1 MAVLQ
6 TQLYFH
12 SPKGLSRIL
21 QVGTGATALINAA
34 DQILA
39 QYEGN
44 RVALYAADSQR
55 SIVHT
60 TDPGTC
66 SLRYTAYGFDRHDG
80 RMPTVHYTGQHKDSV
95 TGHYLLGEGYRAY
108 NPAQMRFNSPDSLSP
123 FGLGGINAYGYCGGD
138 PVNRSDPSGHVFLR
152 RSNSLPSLMRFPEK
166 PTVSLHRTRSLRRVS
181 LTPNELAAAST
192 GANAVM
198 IVGKSA
204 PAFAYDIISVKGSH
218 YGEVTRYLGRNTP
231 EWLKTFETRHTFAE
245 ADSTFTLGVKVSLQ
259 RDMDRLAFSIQNDPK
274 SPFAFMEFMARNRL
288 KRTQVEIENL
298 DLRMTAIRMQPQRS
312 WLHRRTVP

>member
-1 MAVLQ
+1 MSVLQ
-6 TQLYFH
+6 TQLYFY

-34 DQILA
+34 DQTLA

-44 RVALYAADSQR
+44 RVALYAADSQH

-60 TDPGTC
+60 TGPGTC

-80 RMPTVHYTGQHKDSV
+80 RVPTVHYTGQHKDSV

-108 NPAQMRFNSPDSLSP
+108 SPAQMRFNSPDSLSP

-152 RSNSLPSLMRFPEK
+152 RSNSLPSLMRFPKK
-166 PTVSLHRTRSLRRVS
+166 PVASLHRTRSLRRLS
-181 LTPNELAAAST
+181 LTPNELAADST
-192 GANAVM
+192 GANAGM
-198 IVGKSA
+198 FAGKSA

-218 YGEVTRYLGRNTP
+218 YGEVTRYLGRGTP
-231 EWLKTFETRHTFAE
+231 ELLKDLEKLDTFAK
-245 ADSTFTLGVKVSLQ
+245 ADSTFTLAVKVSLQ
-259 RDMDRLAFSIQNDPK
+259 RDMDRLAFSIQKDPK
-274 SPFAFMEFMARNRL
+274 RPFAFMEIMAWDRL
-288 KRTQVEIENL
+288 KRTQVRIENL
-298 DLRMTAIRMQPQRS
+298 ELRMTAPRMQPQRS
-312 WLHRRTVP
+312 WLHRRTAP